1 MGSKRLRLSWV
12 LIQLLTFVCEVSSL
26 MMRISHVSVKKWRI
40 TDSNLRLY
48 NEMSYQLSNQMNQVY
63 MTIKLLINF
72 NYTNLFCFQITK
84 VHANN
89 EIEVW
94 LGFSL

>member
-1 MGSKRLRLSWV
+1 
-12 LIQLLTFVCEVSSL
+12 
-26 MMRISHVSVKKWRI
+26 
-40 TDSNLRLY
+40 
-48 NEMSYQLSNQMNQVY
+48 MNQVY

-94 LGFSL
+94 LGFAL